1 MLYFKEDLV
10 SLAKEIIDVKGTAD
24 DIKAFQDLTNIDNI
38 LNYYCQTNQYNSV
51 YANDLDIRIR
61 KDYPLIYELEQ
72 TPSNQTTQQ
81 GNVTGNGLPLEINK
95 LNVDR
100 YGIFYTILLKK
111 GEISALKDFL
121 K

>member
-10 SLAKEIIDVKGTAD
+10 SLAKNIIDVKGNAD
-24 DIKAFQDLTNIDNI
+24 DIKAFQDLKDITDV
-38 LNYYCQTNQYNSV
+38 LNYYYQTNTYNSV

-61 KDYPLIYELEQ
+61 KDYPLIYDLER

-81 GNVTGNGLPLEINK
+81 GNVTGKGLPPE
-95 LNVDR
+95 LNNLDVDQ
-100 YGIFYTILLKK
+100 YGILYTVLLKK
-111 GEISALKDFL
+111 GMVKALKDFL